1 MGKISVD
8 AFLREY
14 GVVAKQKGTAMETFI
29 KKHIVTDYVPYL
41 EKDVLCTRIIY
52 ATCYADKDRK
62 IIKFNTSGRNLLFD
76 MNLINLYTDIEISFE
91 DNKTIEQYDKLM
103 KSGAI
108 YLLMDKIPEA
118 EHLEFSAM
126 LDEKLGDLV
135 TNEYS
140 ITALLYNLKN
150 SITLTDEVITDALKS
165 PEVKAII
172 EEIKKQAET
181 AE

>member
-14 GVVAKQKGTAMETFI
+14 SVAAKQKGTAVETFI
-29 KKHIVTDYVPYL
+29 NKHIVTDYVPFL

-62 IIKFNTSGRNLLFD
+62 IVKFNTPARNILFD
-76 MNLINLYTDIEISFE
+76 MNLINLYTDIEINFE
-91 DNKTIEQYDKLM
+91 DNKNVEQYDKLM

-108 YLLMDKIPEA
+108 YLLMDKIPES
-118 EHLEFSAM
+118 EHLEFSTL
-126 LDEKLGDLV
+126 LDAKLSDVV

-140 ITALLYNLKN
+140 ITALLYNFIN
-150 SITLTDEVITDALKS
+150 SLALTDEVITDALKS
-165 PEVKAII
+165 PEVKEMI
-172 EEIKKQAET
+172 EELKKKAIDIK
-181 AE
+181 